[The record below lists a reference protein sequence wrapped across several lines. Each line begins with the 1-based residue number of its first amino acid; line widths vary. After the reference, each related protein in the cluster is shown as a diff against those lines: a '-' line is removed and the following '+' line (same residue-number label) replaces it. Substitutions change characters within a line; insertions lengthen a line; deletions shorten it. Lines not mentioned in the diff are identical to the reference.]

1 MVQLTLPKNSV
12 PVKGKS
18 YSNVDL
24 IDEQSQQNHDIRIIN
39 VYRWSGD
46 ENTPPQI
53 DRFEIDVAKAG
64 TMVLDI
70 LNKIKAEVDP
80 SLTFRKSCREGVCG
94 SCAMN
99 IDGVNTLACQKHIEE
114 CSDEININNI
124 HNMRVLKDLVVDLKK
139 AFEQF
144 KSIKPWLNKKSPNN
158 KRENL
163 QSVEDR
169 DRLDGK
175 WECVMCFSCST
186 SCPSYWWNEDKYLG
200 PAVLLQANRWIQD
213 SRDEEKKE
221 RLNELDDSFKLY
233 RCHSIMN
240 CTNSCPKGLNPA
252 KAIAEIKHE
261 ISKMD
266 NK

>member
-114 CSDEININNI
+114 
-124 HNMRVLKDLVVDLKK
+124 
-139 AFEQF
+139 
-144 KSIKPWLNKKSPNN
+144 
-158 KRENL
+158 
-163 QSVEDR
+163 
-169 DRLDGK
+169 
-175 WECVMCFSCST
+175 
-186 SCPSYWWNEDKYLG
+186 
-200 PAVLLQANRWIQD
+200 
-213 SRDEEKKE
+213 
-221 RLNELDDSFKLY
+221 
-233 RCHSIMN
+233 
-240 CTNSCPKGLNPA
+240 
-252 KAIAEIKHE
+252 
-261 ISKMD
+261 
-266 NK
+266 